1 MDRQGGGG
9 LRLRVCGMEC
19 TEYFAQICFHFQQ
32 AAEKYLKAFIIARE
46 LNFRPVHNLL
56 ELLRICRQAAPEA
69 QTLEPAC
76 RFLNPFYVDTRYP
89 IHWPAA
95 YDKNTAIQAKEM
107 AGAVRDWVARAL
119 GDSGVG
125 V

>member
-1 MDRQGGGG
+1 M
-9 LRLRVCGMEC
+9 L
-19 TEYFAQICFHFQQ
+19 
-32 AAEKYLKAFIIARE
+32 
-46 LNFRPVHNLL
+46 
-56 ELLRICRQAAPEA
+56 PEI
-69 QTLEPAC
+69 
-76 RFLNPFYVDTRYP
+76 DTRYP

-107 AGAVRDWVARAL
+107 AGVIRDWVARAL